1 MGLLDAYK
9 SKINAYFSEWI
20 KINDDESGLTIENFS
35 KGVPKDG
42 RGG

>member
-9 SKINAYFSEWI
+9 SQINAYFSEWI
-20 KINDDESGLTIENFS
+20 QINDDESGLTIENFS